1 MSTATAAPIGWFEI
15 ATADADTAEAFYSE
29 VFGWSFSDDSAVPS
43 YRIVDTGEGSLT
55 GGVTTAQAGTP
66 ETYAIFSMMVPDVAA
81 TCAAVETKG
90 GSVLVG
96 PQTVPDTG
104 LVFANL
110 TDPDGNH
117 FGVFSPPAQ

>member
-1 MSTATAAPIGWFEI
+1 MSTAAPIGWFEI
-15 ATADADTAEAFYSE
+15 AATDTAKAEAFYGD
-29 VFGWSFSDDSAVPS
+29 VFGWTFSDDSAVPS
-43 YRIVDTGEGSLT
+43 YRIVETGSLT

-66 ETYAIFSMMVPDVAA
+66 QTYAIFSMMVPDVAA
-81 TCAAVETKG
+81 TCEAVVAKG

-96 PQTVPDTG
+96 PQTVPDNG

-117 FGVFSPPAQ
+117 FGVFTPPAG